1 MPIRSAVVFCGSRPG
16 RNPAWREA
24 AVELGRGMAEA
35 GIRLI
40 YGGGRTGLMGAV
52 ADGALSAGGAV
63 TGIIPDF
70 LQSREVSHTGV
81 ADLIVTTS
89 MHIRKH
95 MMSEMADAFIVMP
108 GGLGTMDETMEII
121 TWRQLGLHD
130 KPILIVD
137 VAGWARHVLAMLDGF
152 VADGYSDP
160 ESVNLYE
167 VLPDVP
173 SALARLERAAVAA
186 PMDTARL

>member
-16 RNPAWREA
+16 RNPAWRDA
-24 AVELGRGMAEA
+24 AVELGRGMAQA

-81 ADLIVTTS
+81 EDLIVTTS
-89 MHIRKH
+89 MHVRKH
-95 MMSEMADAFIVMP
+95 MMSEMADAFVVMP
-108 GGLGTMDETMEII
+108 GGLGTLDETMEII

-130 KPILIVD
+130 KPILIVN
-137 VAGWARHVLAMLDGF
+137 VQGWARHLLAMLDGF

-167 VLPDVP
+167 VVPDVP
-173 SALARLERAAVAA
+173 TALARLAWAPVPAA
-186 PMDTARL
+186 MDTARL

>member
-1 MPIRSAVVFCGSRPG
+1 
-16 RNPAWREA
+16 
-24 AVELGRGMAEA
+24 
-35 GIRLI
+35 
-40 YGGGRTGLMGAV
+40 
-52 ADGALSAGGAV
+52 LSAGGAV

-81 ADLIVTTS
+81 EDLIVTTS
-89 MHIRKH
+89 MHVRKH

-108 GGLGTMDETMEII
+108 GGLGTLDETMEII
-121 TWRQLGLHD
+121 TWRQLGLHN
-130 KPILIVD
+130 KPILIVNVQD
-137 VAGWARHVLAMLDGF
+137 WARHVLAMLDGF

-173 SALARLERAAVAA
+173 SCLARLALATMTA
-186 PMDTARL
+186 PMDSARL